1 MEKKVVAFKTRTQL
15 NQVAHQKELLKV
27 LEDKLKTA
35 LQLKEI
41 AEKAAADA
49 EAMSARIA
57 IALKNGNVGAI
68 ARAWVMEGE
77 AQELHQRALD
87 LEIDYIDVV
96 QNYPRLIAAKKAFIE
111 KLEQA

>member
-1 MEKKVVAFKTRTQL
+1 MEKKVVAFKTRTQQ
-15 NQVAHQKELLKV
+15 NQIAHHKELLKV
-27 LEDKLKTA
+27 LEDKLETA
-35 LQLKEI
+35 LHLKEV
-41 AEKAAADA
+41 AEKAAVDA

-57 IALKNGNVGAI
+57 IALKSGNVGMI
-68 ARAWVMEGE
+68 ARASALETE
-77 AQELHQRALD
+77 AQELYRRALD